1 MENKNIDV
9 EKIISDSPILVRCQ
23 IESIK
28 MVENRMKTIED
39 LNIQLYGSLKI
50 YVNACIYIYF
60 SERKTTAGNYGW

>member
-50 YVNACIYIYF
+50 YVNVCEAYIYHIFLRGF
-60 SERKTTAGNYGW
+60 SHYV